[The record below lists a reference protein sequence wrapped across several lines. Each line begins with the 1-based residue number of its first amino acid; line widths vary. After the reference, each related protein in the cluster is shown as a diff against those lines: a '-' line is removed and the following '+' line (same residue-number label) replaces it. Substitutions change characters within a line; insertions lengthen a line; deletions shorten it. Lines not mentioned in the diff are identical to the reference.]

1 MLGDNA
7 EKSKNPLKKAMRR
20 RNAKTV
26 TFSSP
31 TYFEAS
37 DVEFSTDEEDD
48 GDEQF
53 FEDED
58 ATAQDTQEDTQATEN
73 MTVEPL
79 RLKPRPEAAES
90 TKEAETAEKPASPE
104 KERTSEE
111 LVESQRMLNLIPY
124 DFSKEWANLGMQRI
138 MFPDPGMVSFGTPIR
153 SLRMIVLRRRRYL
166 SHPTSCA
173 MIRIV
178 LMSQPN
184 LKR

>member
-37 DVEFSTDEEDD
+37 DVEFSTDEEED

-58 ATAQDTQEDTQATEN
+58 GITQDTHEESTESNEN

-79 RLKPRPEAAES
+79 RLKSRPDAVASIQEE
-90 TKEAETAEKPASPE
+90 ETTEEPASPE

-111 LVESQRMLNLIPY
+111 IIESQRMFKLYQYLTKKRLT
-124 DFSKEWANLGMQRI
+124 KECSGKCFQIQKWRCTKYRFL
-138 MFPDPGMVSFGTPIR
+138 
-153 SLRMIVLRRRRYL
+153 L
-166 SHPTSCA
+166 
-173 MIRIV
+173 
-178 LMSQPN
+178 
-184 LKR
+184 